1 MRGCIGSLV
10 YHALTAGTNMQT
22 HTRFQSVGPRDLS
35 LYLIPSVSLG
45 LCLSLRR
52 SLSVSV
58 SRSLDIFPFVFFFFI
73 SLLLPLI
80 FVVFRNIF
88 EIICSGVLQECS
100 ITSAGEHFLSS
111 GMDV

>member
-1 MRGCIGSLV
+1 
-10 YHALTAGTNMQT
+10 MQT
-22 HTRFQSVGPRDLS
+22 HTGFQSVGPRDLS

-58 SRSLDIFPFVFFFFI
+58 SRSLDIFPFVFLFI

-80 FVVFRNIF
+80 FVVFRNMF
-88 EIICSGVLQECS
+88 QIICSGVLQERS
-100 ITSAGEHFLSS
+100 ITSAGEHFLLS
-111 GMDV
+111 GIDV

>member
-1 MRGCIGSLV
+1 
-10 YHALTAGTNMQT
+10 MQT
-22 HTRFQSVGPRDLS
+22 HTGFQSVGPRDLS

-58 SRSLDIFPFVFFFFI
+58 SRSLDIFSFFSSI

-80 FVVFRNIF
+80 FVVFQNMF
-88 EIICSGVLQECS
+88 QIICSGVLQECS
-100 ITSAGEHFLSS
+100 ITSAGEHFLLS